1 MTMPVTEARKAS
13 KSKSASAGKFS
24 SQSNAPSGLAMK
36 PSRLIA
42 NM

>member
-13 KSKSASAGKFS
+13 KSKSAGKFS
-24 SQSNAPSGLAMK
+24 SQSNAPSGRAMK

>member
-13 KSKSASAGKFS
+13 KSAGKFS
-24 SQSNAPSGLAMK
+24 SQSNAPSGRAMK